1 VVDDVSLRAKYKLG
15 IKRYLEG
22 AEDAH
27 GNPVEGWGPVEYV
40 DVFAIAP
47 TSSQEPSE
55 PGRAAI
61 IDGLTVLAPDDYGIT
76 ARDVAV
82 YRDSEYS
89 IEGNVA
95 DWNTGAFSF
104 KPGYQFNLKK
114 VEG

>member
-1 VVDDVSLRAKYKLG
+1 MTLRAKYKLG

-27 GNPVEGWGPVEYV
+27 GNPVEGWGDVELV
-40 DVFAIAP
+40 DVYAIAP
-47 TSSQEPSE
+47 TSSTEPSE
-55 PGRAAI
+55 AGRGAI
-61 IDGLTVLAPDDYGIT
+61 IDGLTVLAPDDYDID
-76 ARDVAV
+76 ARDRAV
-82 YRDSEYS
+82 YRGSEYS
-89 IEGNVA
+89 IEGNLA